1 MGRRWARGRLDIP
14 DPQTPE
20 RRAKPRQLDA
30 AEIGAIAHLYRGEVY
45 RSTIWRTRLD
55 TTTNW
60 SVVTLGVALS
70 ISYAAPGASPLPLVL
85 VGVLVIF
92 FLVIEA
98 RRYRYFNVWRARA
111 RWLET
116 HFYAPMLTDG
126 DLHLDENWQ
135 GALAQ
140 DYQRPRYHISMMT
153 AIGRRVR
160 RNYLW
165 ILLIQALAYA
175 GKIAVH
181 PTAVTSWDEAMA
193 RADVGPLP
201 GEVMVAMGAVYVAAF
216 IAIAVWSRLSDSRR
230 GAARG
235 TGQSGSMG

>member
-55 TTTNW
+55 TTT
-60 SVVTLGVALS
+60 
-70 ISYAAPGASPLPLVL
+70 
-85 VGVLVIF
+85 
-92 FLVIEA
+92 
-98 RRYRYFNVWRARA
+98 
-111 RWLET
+111 
-116 HFYAPMLTDG
+116 
-126 DLHLDENWQ
+126 Q

-160 RNYLW
+160 RNYL
-165 ILLIQALAYA
+165 
-175 GKIAVH
+175 
-181 PTAVTSWDEAMA
+181 
-193 RADVGPLP
+193 
-201 GEVMVAMGAVYVAAF
+201 
-216 IAIAVWSRLSDSRR
+216 
-230 GAARG
+230 
-235 TGQSGSMG
+235 

>member
-1 MGRRWARGRLDIP
+1 LDIP

-98 RRYRYFNVWRARA
+98 RRYRYFNVWRGHDPTPAPSHHRLRLSGDAADRAPPARVERLLRNPPLQPRGRCLPA
-111 RWLET
+111 D
-116 HFYAPMLTDG
+116 FAPQAVILSGGPDSVTRDG
-126 DLHLDENWQ
+126 APRRP
-135 GALAQ
+135 GALDLRRAGPRHLLRPA
-140 DYQRPRYHISMMT
+140 DHDAAAWAAWSKAAMARRNSAAPSSRPRPSGSRCWT
-153 AIGRRVR
+153 AGSRRVR
-160 RNYLW
+160 NR
-165 ILLIQALAYA
+165 
-175 GKIAVH
+175 
-181 PTAVTSWDEAMA
+181 
-193 RADVGPLP
+193 
-201 GEVMVAMGAVYVAAF
+201 
-216 IAIAVWSRLSDSRR
+216 
-230 GAARG
+230 
-235 TGQSGSMG
+235 SG

>member
-1 MGRRWARGRLDIP
+1 MDAARTELRR
-14 DPQTPE
+14 
-20 RRAKPRQLDA
+20 LDA

-70 ISYAAPGASPLPLVL
+70 ISFSSPEASPLPLVL
-85 VGVLVIF
+85 VGVLIV
-92 FLVIEA
+92 FLLVVEA

-116 HFYAPMLTDG
+116 HFFAPMLTDG

-135 GALAQ
+135 QALAR
-140 DYQRPRYHISMMT
+140 DYTEPRYHISLMT

-160 RNYLW
+160 RSYLW
-165 ILLIQALAYA
+165 ILLIQSLAYA

-181 PTAVTSWDEAMA
+181 PTGVTSLDEAFR

-201 GEVMVAMGAVYVAAF
+201 GELMVAGGFLYILAF
-216 IAIAVWSRLSDSRR
+216 TALAIWSRRSDSRR
-230 GAARG
+230 V
-235 TGQSGSMG
+235 TGKVKNMG

>member
-1 MGRRWARGRLDIP
+1 MDGNEPGAPR
-14 DPQTPE
+14 
-20 RRAKPRQLDA
+20 PRQLDT
-30 AEIGAIAHLYRGEVY
+30 AEIGALAHLYRGEVY
-45 RSTIWRTRLD
+45 RSTVWRTRLD

-70 ISYAAPGASPLPLVL
+70 ISYSSPEASPLPLVL
-85 VGVLVIF
+85 VGVLIVF

-111 RWLET
+111 RWMET
-116 HFYAPMLTDG
+116 HFFAPMLVDG
-126 DLHLDENWQ
+126 NLHLDENWQ
-135 GALAQ
+135 GTLAR
-140 DYQRPRYHISMMT
+140 DYTRPGYHISMMT

-165 ILLIQALAYA
+165 ILLIQSLAYA

-181 PTAVTSWDEAMA
+181 PTAVTSWEQAMR

-201 GEVMVAMGAVYVAAF
+201 GEAMVAMGAAYIAAF
-216 IAIAVWSRLSDSRR
+216 AALAVWSRRR
-230 GAARG
+230 DARKGAARG
-235 TGQSGSMG
+235 TGDAGGMG